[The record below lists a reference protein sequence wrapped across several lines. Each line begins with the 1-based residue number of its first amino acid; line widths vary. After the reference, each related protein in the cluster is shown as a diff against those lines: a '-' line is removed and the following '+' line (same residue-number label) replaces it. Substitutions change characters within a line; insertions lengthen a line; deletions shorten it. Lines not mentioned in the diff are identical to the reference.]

1 MVDAFLS
8 SYERFVKAKCAPT
21 KVLHQREIIVP
32 RAKMQL
38 LPARHPVNILHHVPA
53 YVEASEERHGR
64 VFEVRPRS
72 RNLISERAQKLM
84 RERGISMEKVIAR
97 YPGRSLIR
105 EPDIAAMSSSPIAKK
120 RRQPKK

>member
-8 SYERFVKAKCAPT
+8 SYDRFVKAKCVPA
-21 KVLHQREIIVP
+21 KVLHQHEISAQP
-32 RAKMQL
+32 AKMQL

-97 YPGRSLIR
+97 YPARSLIR